1 MQECFTSAWPII
13 DAVILQTGP
22 HISLQEH
29 CMVWPRSPNNPE
41 TQSCM
46 CEGEPIDGD
55 ARAAPTD
62 LTSQSIPFRLSTLIV
77 QSISV

>member
-1 MQECFTSAWPII
+1 
-13 DAVILQTGP
+13 
-22 HISLQEH
+22 
-29 CMVWPRSPNNPE
+29 
-41 TQSCM
+41 M